1 MSVSVCADMG
11 LFGQRQ
17 LDGRFLELRFI
28 VCIHSLHKSEFT
40 SLHIGP
46 VSSETYKFACAP
58 IEDSDQPA
66 HLRGLIRVFDERSMG
81 SQVYIVSSGR
91 KP

>member
-11 LFGQRQ
+11 LYGQQQ
-17 LDGRFLELRFI
+17 LDGRFLELRFV

-46 VSSETYKFACAP
+46 VSSEMYKLASES

-66 HLRGLIRVFDERSMG
+66 HLRGLI
-81 SQVYIVSSGR
+81 
-91 KP
+91 